1 MNEQLIGF
9 KNKVNEEKITS
20 QNVSS
25 WTARFFPSVPQM
37 TEQVKKKIFVFT
49 FYFESYCI
57 IIVDYIIQY
66 FEGKFIKM
74 VYFIKMV

>member
-37 TEQVKKKIFVFT
+37 TEQVKKKSLFLHFT
-49 FYFESYCI
+49 LNHI
-57 IIVDYIIQY
+57 ALLL
-66 FEGKFIKM
+66 
-74 VYFIKMV
+74 